1 MREVAMDKTTVTKF
15 RWFWAWQDEKEEAWL
30 GEMSGKGYHLAEVGF
45 PGLYRFIS
53 EQPRHYVYRLDY
65 QPGFKKDRDD
75 YLQIFSDAG
84 WEHIGE
90 MSAWQ
95 YFRKEAAPGEQ
106 PEIFTDNESKV
117 TKYKRLLGYLGIF
130 LAPLWTLLILQVS
143 ESPYTWVK
151 GIQIF
156 ILAVS
161 LFFLYAGIRI
171 LLRIRQL
178 RSL

>member
-1 MREVAMDKTTVTKF
+1 MDKTTVTKF
-15 RWFWAWQDEKEEAWL
+15 RWFWAWEDEKEESWL
-30 GEMSGKGYHLAEVGF
+30 GEMSAVGNHLLKVGF
-45 PGLYRFIS
+45 PCFYTFTVGR
-53 EQPRHYVYRLDY
+53 PRRYVYRLDY

-84 WEHIGE
+84 WDHIGE
-90 MSAWQ
+90 MSSWQ

-130 LAPLWTLLILQVS
+130 LAPLWTMLIVQINVGR
-143 ESPYTWVK
+143 YAWVR
-151 GIQIF
+151 GIQVF
-156 ILAVS
+156 ILFVS